1 MSNQE
6 MQFADPDWR
15 PSQQLNP
22 IHDQQEQETYTPQP
36 INNEFREQ
44 QKWNSAPYA
53 TPPQQEG
60 YNGLR
65 PYNTPIPGQMP
76 GGMYR
81 QRSYR
86 RRGRGLWFW
95 IILAFI
101 IFSLIGG
108 GSHFSRGFNTGYG
121 PGYQGPVQQG
131 PVMGQANK
139 YSVNGTANITIDNP
153 NGNVTITEDPSNT
166 SSVIIQTV
174 QQGGPFGNANTT
186 QPTINQNGNSIN
198 ATVADNQGPVDLT
211 ITLPEN
217 STVNLSAGGSITF
230 NGTFGTEGTNQLKTT
245 NGDISITVPSSS
257 VFHVDAST
265 SSGSINSDFSNLNIQ
280 DNASGSGQNV
290 NGTVGSDSKSQA
302 PNVIITN
309 SGNGDINLNSQ

>member
-22 IHDQQEQETYTPQP
+22 INDQQEQETYTPQP

-44 QKWNSAPYA
+44 NKWNSSPYD
-53 TPPQQEG
+53 TPQQQEG

-65 PYNTPIPGQMP
+65 PYNTPIPGQMQ

-108 GSHFSRGFNTGYG
+108 GSRFSKGFESGGYG
-121 PGYQGPVQQG
+121 
-131 PVMGQANK
+131 
-139 YSVNGTANITIDNP
+139 
-153 NGNVTITEDPSNT
+153 
-166 SSVIIQTV
+166 
-174 QQGGPFGNANTT
+174 
-186 QPTINQNGNSIN
+186 
-198 ATVADNQGPVDLT
+198 
-211 ITLPEN
+211 
-217 STVNLSAGGSITF
+217 
-230 NGTFGTEGTNQLKTT
+230 
-245 NGDISITVPSSS
+245 
-257 VFHVDAST
+257 
-265 SSGSINSDFSNLNIQ
+265 
-280 DNASGSGQNV
+280 
-290 NGTVGSDSKSQA
+290 
-302 PNVIITN
+302 
-309 SGNGDINLNSQ
+309 